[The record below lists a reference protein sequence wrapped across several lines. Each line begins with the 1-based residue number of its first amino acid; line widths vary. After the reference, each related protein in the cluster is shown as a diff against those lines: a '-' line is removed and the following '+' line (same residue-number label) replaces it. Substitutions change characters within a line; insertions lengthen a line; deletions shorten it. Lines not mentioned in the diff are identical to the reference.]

1 MPLQLSLQKTCSSA
15 IGRLAATLIRGP
27 VVDVQE
33 AALEPWL
40 QSPLL
45 IGGLDAA
52 ASATF
57 SDTATPVAQY
67 RQGDTKTGAAF
78 AVSAAVTPA
87 KPPSTFTGSLVS
99 AEEEKLRPLNV
110 AVTSDIK
117 TSTVSKTKTVQQMER
132 ENRKESINLSLSWAD
147 AWRKV
152 LQTSDPP
159 DNGSSHETGNGYL
172 KTASRDVSL
181 SDGEGT
187 PSMEVNDTAVAVDE
201 TTLFLFDL
209 CRVGSSLLEGSST
222 DISAAMLLPWL
233 ERIAPEPSSLR
244 TVLERS
250 GSYSFPQCEFP
261 FIACLLKH
269 SGLVREAMSVL
280 QALKEGKEGDNPS
293 SDMIAMW
300 KRVQQLRT
308 FLRQQRQKFKAMNS
322 TTTATGTGTGIT
334 SSTSNAATIVASSA
348 RKGESSPVIPP
359 GPSSLS
365 TLARI
370 FASDG
375 ETAGEVVTAAT
386 AASAPANPP
395 RGSFEIT
402 TISEG
407 DTSSS
412 NAAHA
417 DSSTDDSTAILS
429 PVPSTA
435 NAALVA
441 EIMAGESVLYH
452 DSDGRGISWCP
463 QPEDTMS
470 VYLPASGYRCTVLSF
485 GEMYDNAFA
494 YVRFAVHGDGSLGPL
509 QAPGQSTLTLSA
521 TGRGGSPMAFS
532 NPDVFYTRYKP
543 VEEIVGCLR
552 FSLGIDSTGAD
563 VFDTMLSIVSD
574 ETLVVTFNYGTGGY
588 SCVVLRVTGAAAR
601 AADTATSD
609 AELLQDLEP
618 TVFGAQH
625 EDDDVKVDS
634 VPLVGDADGGPKSF
648 DEVCTAVQAKALFLL
663 RVAPARGCLD
673 ADGAKS
679 KAALLSLMDHYT
691 VLGSSGYNRGGS
703 MGGASRPSRMMRWK
717 SFDGQDRWRRVIEFL
732 RVHTKIRRQISADT
746 LGSEA
751 LQHGSNIPIRERDGD
766 VMTGTLTPTR
776 DISAGYTMTRT
787 LSRSESKQEA
797 YGMVFE
803 QLDDALEEQDSAQH
817 DVSRLGKLKFPSTDM
832 IEMSGR
838 ARSLTAV
845 DEDLEMYSNGNS
857 KRDSNGEMPSSSR
870 VRSGDS
876 DGMSPV
882 QAAMQ
887 ACAVFCTCN
896 AAAADA
902 YAQVSSYDFFT
913 TATLSHILSSSIV
926 QSILLVLIYLLFRS
940 LPRNLTLQWRAV
952 LNEPT
957 CEPLHYKHCMRFC
970 KCRPLPLIRFVSRRC
985 CCWYDHRCMQWS
997 DLKTRS
1003 HPH

>member
-1 MPLQLSLQKTCSSA
+1 MRPSGFNGSTVLPLQLTLQKTCSSA
-15 IGRLAATLIRGP
+15 IGRLAATLVRGP

-57 SDTATPVAQY
+57 SDAAVAAVRY
-67 RQGDTKTGAAF
+67 KHSDTNTDTGSVRAIAAE
-78 AVSAAVTPA
+78 VTPA
-87 KPPSTFTGSLVS
+87 RPSTTSIGSAVS
-99 AEEEKLRPLNV
+99 DEQSQRPLHVDVISDTKNSS
-110 AVTSDIK
+110 VT
-117 TSTVSKTKTVQQMER
+117 TTQTVQQVDKKE
-132 ENRKESINLSLSWAD
+132 RKESNDHPLSWAD

-152 LQTSDPP
+152 QQTCDPP
-159 DNGSSHETGNGYL
+159 DHGRSHGTANGNL
-172 KTASRDVSL
+172 KEVTRDVSL
-181 SDGEGT
+181 SDGERT
-187 PSMEVNDTAVAVDE
+187 PSMEANDTAVTADE

-209 CRVGSSLLEGSST
+209 CRVGSSSLLEGSST
-222 DISAAMLLPWL
+222 STDISAARLLPWL

-244 TVLERS
+244 SVLERS

-269 SGLVREAMSVL
+269 SGLVREAMGVL
-280 QALKEGKEGDNPS
+280 QALKEGKDVDDPS

-308 FLRQQRQKFKAMNS
+308 FLRQQRQKYKAMNT
-322 TTTATGTGTGIT
+322 TTTATGSGTGTT
-334 SSTSNAATIVASSA
+334 SSTSNAVTIVAPSEQ
-348 RKGESSPVIPP
+348 KVEPPVVPP
-359 GPSSLS
+359 GPGSLS

-375 ETAGEVVTAAT
+375 ESAGEVESTAA
-386 AASAPANPP
+386 AVSAPANPP
-395 RGSFEIT
+395 RGNFEIT

-417 DSSTDDSTAILS
+417 DSSPDHPAATPS
-429 PVPSTA
+429 PVPSA
-435 NAALVA
+435 SNAALVA

-452 DSDGRGISWCP
+452 DGDGRGITWCA
-463 QPEDTMS
+463 QPEGTLS
-470 VYLPASGYRCTVLSF
+470 VYVPASGYRCTVLSF

-509 QAPGQSTLTLSA
+509 QAPGLSGLTLVAS
-521 TGRGGSPMAFS
+521 GRALIFS
-532 NPDVFYTRYKP
+532 SPDVFYARYKP
-543 VEEIVGCLR
+543 AEEIVGCMR

-563 VFDTMLSIVSD
+563 VFDTMLSMVGDDS
-574 ETLVVTFNYGTGGY
+574 LVVTFNYGTGGY
-588 SCVVLRVTGAAAR
+588 SAAVLRVTGAAAR
-601 AADTATSD
+601 AADTTRSD

-625 EDDDVKVDS
+625 DDDDVKVDS
-634 VPLVGDADGGPKSF
+634 VPHVGDSDGGPKTF
-648 DEVCTAVQAKALFLL
+648 DEVCVAVQAKALFLL

-691 VLGSSGYNRGGS
+691 VLGSGGYSRGGS
-703 MGGASRPSRMMRWK
+703 TGGGSRPSRMMRFK

-746 LGSEA
+746 LGGEIS
-751 LQHGSNIPIRERDGD
+751 QQGSNTPRHERDGD
-766 VMTGTLTPTR
+766 VMTGTITPTR
-776 DISAGYTMTRT
+776 DTSAGYAVTRT
-787 LSRSESKQEA
+787 LSRSESKQDA

-803 QLDDALEEQDSAQH
+803 QVDDALEEQDSAQH
-817 DVSRLGKLKFPSTDM
+817 DIARKSKPIFPSADM
-832 IEMSGR
+832 IEISGR

-857 KRDSNGEMPSSSR
+857 KRDSNGAASTGSR
-870 VRSGDS
+870 VRSGDG

-902 YAQVSSYDFFT
+902 HAQV
-913 TATLSHILSSSIV
+913 LSPHSLTPCHS
-926 QSILLVLIYLLFRS
+926 LLG
-940 LPRNLTLQWRAV
+940 
-952 LNEPT
+952 
-957 CEPLHYKHCMRFC
+957 
-970 KCRPLPLIRFVSRRC
+970 PLIAC
-985 CCWYDHRCMQWS
+985 CPLRLAFRLFPVCFCMV
-997 DLKTRS
+997 
-1003 HPH
+1003 

>member
-1 MPLQLSLQKTCSSA
+1 M
-15 IGRLAATLIRGP
+15 
-27 VVDVQE
+27 DVQE

-57 SDTATPVAQY
+57 SDAATAAVRY
-67 RQGDTKTGAAF
+67 RQGDTNTGAVLAI
-78 AVSAAVTPA
+78 AAAATPA
-87 KPPSTFTGSLVS
+87 KPSSTLKGSVVS
-99 AEEEKLRPLNV
+99 KEQTPRPLEV
-110 AVTSDIK
+110 AVTSDMK
-117 TSTVSKTKTVQQMER
+117 NYSGAKNHTLQQVER
-132 ENRKESINLSLSWAD
+132 KKRKERNDLPLSWAD

-152 LQTSDPP
+152 QQSCDPP
-159 DNGSSHETGNGYL
+159 DHGSGHETANGNL
-172 KTASRDVSL
+172 KKISRDVSL
-181 SDGEGT
+181 SDGERT
-187 PSMEVNDTAVAVDE
+187 PPMEANDTTVDE
-201 TTLFLFDL
+201 TTSFLFDL
-209 CRVGSSLLEGSST
+209 CRVGSSSLLDGLPA
-222 DISAAMLLPWL
+222 DISAAKLLPWL

-280 QALKEGKEGDNPS
+280 QALKEGKDADEPS
-293 SDMIAMW
+293 PDMIAMW

-308 FLRQQRQKFKAMNS
+308 FLRQQRQKYKAMH
-322 TTTATGTGTGIT
+322 TTTPATGSGTGIT
-334 SSTSNAATIVASSA
+334 SSTSNAATIVAPSEL
-348 RKGESSPVIPP
+348 KGESPVVPP

-375 ETAGEVVTAAT
+375 DAVGEVETTSTAVP
-386 AASAPANPP
+386 APANPP

-407 DTSSS
+407 DTTSS
-412 NAAHA
+412 NAARA
-417 DSSTDDSTAILS
+417 DSSPDNPAAPLS
-429 PVPSTA
+429 PAPSA
-435 NAALVA
+435 SNAALVA
-441 EIMAGESVLYH
+441 EIIAGESVLYH

-463 QPEDTMS
+463 QPEETMS

-494 YVRFAVHGDGSLGPL
+494 YIRFAVHGDGSLGPL
-509 QAPGQSTLTLSA
+509 QAPGQSTLTLAAS
-521 TGRGGSPMAFS
+521 GRGGPPLSYSA
-532 NPDVFYTRYKP
+532 PDVFYTRYKP
-543 VEEIVGCLR
+543 AEEILGCLR
-552 FSLGIDSTGAD
+552 FSLGTDSTGAD
-563 VFDTMLSIVSD
+563 VFDTMLSIVGDDS
-574 ETLVVTFNYGTGGY
+574 LVVTFNYGSGGY
-588 SCVVLRVTGAAAR
+588 SAAVLRVTGAAAR
-601 AADTATSD
+601 AADTTSSD

-618 TVFGAQH
+618 NVFGAQH

-648 DEVCTAVQAKALFLL
+648 DDVCVAVQAKALFLL

-691 VLGSSGYNRGGS
+691 VLGSGGYSRGGS
-703 MGGASRPSRMMRWK
+703 TGGGSRPSRMMRWK

-746 LGSEA
+746 LGSESSQ
-751 LQHGSNIPIRERDGD
+751 LGSHTLRRERDSD
-766 VMTGTLTPTR
+766 VPPGTLTPTR
-776 DISAGYTMTRT
+776 DSSAGYTVTRT

-803 QLDDALEEQDSAQH
+803 QVDDALEEQDSAQH

-857 KRDSNGEMPSSSR
+857 KRDNNGGVPTSSR
-870 VRSGDS
+870 VRSSDS

-902 YAQVSSYDFFT
+902 HAQVPSPHSFT
-913 TATLSHILSSSIV
+913 PCHFLLRPLIAV
-926 QSILLVLIYLLFRS
+926 VYFVLLVVICLL
-940 LPRNLTLQWRAV
+940 PG
-952 LNEPT
+952 
-957 CEPLHYKHCMRFC
+957 M
-970 KCRPLPLIRFVSRRC
+970 I
-985 CCWYDHRCMQWS
+985 
-997 DLKTRS
+997 
-1003 HPH
+1003 